1 MIPRQEDGMRI
12 AGVEQ
17 GVTEVPIV
25 IFAFDRPDYL
35 AALCRGLLA
44 QTQVK
49 ADPTRVH
56 LVQDGAVSARTG
68 RRHARPADI
77 ARSVAVFREHFPQG
91 QVHAAPHNLGIAE
104 NILRGQVLA
113 FETLDAPVAY
123 FFEDDLEPGPLYLA
137 ALEAMRKASEPFTDR
152 VAYFAAY
159 GDRHAALQGPV
170 VRWRPLANLW
180 GFGLRREAWRSI
192 QDWLQPWW
200 AEIRRNDYRARNQLR
215 IMEFWRT
222 KRIARNAT
230 SQDGAM
236 EAACAD
242 LGLARVSTDVCFARY
257 IGATGQH
264 FSPEKFRLK
273 GFETMRWAEQEV
285 FTFAPFDEAI
295 VTRFVAGAFRAF
307 ETYRRDRLE
316 AQIAE
321 LQARMD
327 DPDRLATEAEIRAL
341 WHLLLDRRDVPA
353 PYLARHAG
361 RSTIRAVRR
370 ELVRHQEFQRIT
382 GP

>member
-1 MIPRQEDGMRI
+1 MIEGI
-12 AGVEQ
+12 KAGT
-17 GVTEVPIV
+17 TEVPIV

-35 AALCRGLLA
+35 AALCRGLLG
-44 QTQVK
+44 QTQLR
-49 ADPTRVH
+49 ADPSRVH

-91 QVHAAPHNLGIAE
+91 HVHASPHNLGIAE

-137 ALEAMRKASEPFTDR
+137 ALEAMRQASEPFAGG

-159 GDRHAALQGPV
+159 GDHRAQPPGPAV
-170 VRWRPLANLW
+170 AWRPLGHHW
-180 GFGLRREAWRSI
+180 GFGLRRAAWRRI

-200 AEIRRNDYRARNQLR
+200 TEIRRNDYPARNKRRVL
-215 IMEFWRT
+215 EVWRG
-222 KRIARNAT
+222 RRVANAV
-230 SQDGAM
+230 SAQDAAA
-236 EAACAD
+236 ELACAD
-242 LGLARVSTDVCFARY
+242 LGLARLGTDVCFGRY
-257 IGATGQH
+257 IGQTGNH
-264 FSPEKFRLK
+264 FTPAVFRKL
-273 GFETMRWAEQEV
+273 GFEGMRWAEAE
-285 FTFAPFDEAI
+285 
-295 VTRFVAGAFRAF
+295 RFVLAPLAPALLDTVTARALARF
-307 ETYRRDRLE
+307 AAYRETGLE
-316 AQIAE
+316 AAIAAMDAA
-321 LQARMD
+321 QD

-370 ELVRHQEFQRIT
+370 ELVRRDEFQRVT